1 MYTLLLLGPAGSGKS
16 TLTRTYAKW
25 LRSEMG
31 ARVYIVNLDPA
42 AEYLPYEPDYDIR
55 RIIDARLVA
64 REFGLGPNGALVK
77 SMELLS
83 ERLEEPLSHIS
94 DSEADYVLIDTP
106 GQMEIFL
113 FRETS
118 VQFVDRLNSISSY
131 VAGLYIIDAG
141 LITDPTD
148 YAFQLLLSIA
158 VQLRLNT
165 DIAPVLNKADLL
177 MKGEQYTF
185 DLWGDFSRIR
195 KQLKSTHTLYGEML
209 YDILKRLRLYA
220 RRVLVPRVS
229 ALQVEG
235 LDDLHRVVL
244 ELQCQCGDLS

>member
-1 MYTLLLLGPAGSGKS
+1 MYTLLILGPAGSGKS
-16 TLTRTYAKW
+16 TLTRTYARW
-25 LRSEMG
+25 LRTEMG
-31 ARVYIVNLDPA
+31 ARVYTINLDPA
-42 AEYLPYEPDYDIR
+42 AEYLPYKPDYDIR
-55 RIIDARLVA
+55 KIIDARRVA
-64 REFGLGPNGALVK
+64 RELGLGPNGALVK

-83 ERLEEPLSHIS
+83 ERLEEPLSHIAN
-94 DSEADYVLIDTP
+94 SEADYVLIDTP
-106 GQMEIFL
+106 GQMEVFL

-118 VQFVDRLNSISSY
+118 IQLVDRLNSITSH

-141 LITDPTD
+141 LIANPTD

-165 DIAPVLNKADLL
+165 DIAPVVNKADLL
-177 MKGEQYTF
+177 LKDEEYTF

-195 KQLKSTHTLYGEML
+195 RQLKNTHSLYGEML
-209 YDILKRLRLYA
+209 YDILKQLRLYA

-229 ALQVEG
+229 AIRGEG
-235 LDDLHRVVL
+235 LDDLHRIIL

>member
-16 TLTRTYAKW
+16 TLTKTYAKW
-25 LRSEMG
+25 LREEIG
-31 ARVYIVNLDPA
+31 ARVYTVNLDPA
-42 AEYLPYEPDYDIR
+42 AEYLPYKPDYDIR
-55 RIIDARLVA
+55 RIIDSRRVA
-64 REFGLGPNGALVK
+64 WEQGLGPNGALVK

-83 ERLEEPLSHIS
+83 EKLEEPIS
-94 DSEADYVLIDTP
+94 YIADSETDYVLVDTP
-106 GQMEIFL
+106 GQMEVFL

-118 VQFVDRLNSISSY
+118 IQLVDRLNTISSH

-148 YAFQLLLSIA
+148 YAFQLLLGIA

-177 MKGEQYTF
+177 MKGEEYTF

-195 KQLKSTHTLYGEML
+195 RQLRSTRTLYGEML
-209 YDILKRLRLYA
+209 YDILRQLRLYA

-229 ALQVEG
+229 ALHVEG
-235 LDDLHRVVL
+235 LDDLHRIVL